1 MYEHFYGLAEQPFN
15 LTPDSKFLYSSQ
27 RHQEAL
33 QSLLYGV
40 RERKGFICLTGEIGS
55 GKTTLLRAM
64 LSKLDGEQIRT
75 ALILNSYLTDL
86 ELLKT
91 INEEFGLSGESDSK
105 KELLD
110 ELNAFLVDQFCQ
122 GTNCVLIID
131 EAQNLR
137 PDTLEQI
144 RMISNLETE
153 TTKLI
158 QIMLVGQPELR
169 DTLSLPELEQLNQRI
184 TVRYHVTPL
193 DESEIFEYISHRM
206 QVARAQVSVEF
217 TPQAIRLIYHHSRGI
232 PRRINVITDRVLLV
246 GYVLGRY
253 DIDGDVVERAIAE
266 VQGDGQPPAAEAS
279 PSSITPTRRMRRPVL
294 LVPAGLSLGLLVL
307 IAAGIWAGG
316 TLKNI
321 SRTGEIGIVQ
331 PVSASSQHR
340 SAVDREDLPE
350 IIEAAAGIA
359 EEPIR
364 EVKIAAASLT
374 IAHEPPSINLEVLP
388 EPIRVSEPKVEISS
402 PARTEP
408 EVPEAADA
416 PNPIVEAIVREEPE
430 VASAPEPVE
439 VAMVVETQSPEEP
452 VSVEVEIVSEPDSKI
467 LSSGSQAWDLSGL
480 GEYLES
486 LRESPDS
493 FEEGQMVLAS
503 LPADPAEL
511 DPLIVIPERTKPWSR
526 DEDFVVRVE
535 QRAHS
540 ESAAFITLLQHWG
553 IEVDLEPFAAADPDE
568 IAQYDMQAMVRQLDF
583 EAYRTRSFYDA
594 VVLDLPM
601 VARMREDASGYAP
614 YVAVLLLKDGR
625 FALAD
630 PLSGVRSVSR
640 RELED
645 KIQELIVLYRD
656 TQGWTDLPAQ
666 GQGESVRTLQDAL
679 VRTGHLANSNEGSL
693 GANTEEA
700 IRQFQL
706 QNGLAVTGRMSAL
719 TTAHLSGQ
727 VGSDR
732 PVLLQ

>member
-15 LTPDSKFLYSSQ
+15 LTPDSKYLYSSK

-64 LSKLDGEQIRT
+64 LSKLDGEQIKT

-110 ELNAFLVDQFCQ
+110 ELNAFLVDQYRE

-193 DESEIFEYISHRM
+193 EEDEIFEYISHRM
-206 QVARAQVSVEF
+206 QIARAQVSVEF
-217 TPQAIRLIYHHSRGI
+217 TPQAIRLIYHSSRGI
-232 PRRINVITDRVLLV
+232 PRRINVLTDRVLLV

-266 VQGDGQPPAAEAS
+266 VRGDVEPQPAESGKGDIA
-279 PSSITPTRRMRRPVL
+279 PSRSSRRPVL
-294 LVPAGLSLGLLVL
+294 LVPAGLSLGLLVM
-307 IAAGIWAGG
+307 IAAGIWIGG
-316 TLKNI
+316 ALKNI

-340 SAVDREDLPE
+340 SPVDQKEVPKVIQAMREAT
-350 IIEAAAGIA
+350 EATV
-359 EEPIR
+359 P

-374 IAHEPPSINLEVLP
+374 ITHEQPSINLDLLPKQDEAP
-388 EPIRVSEPKVEISS
+388 EPIMQESSPEQPLPTEVPDPIAKVIARQEPK
-402 PARTEP
+402 
-408 EVPEAADA
+408 AAS
-416 PNPIVEAIVREEPE
+416 V
-430 VASAPEPVE
+430 PEPVE
-439 VAMVVETQSPEEP
+439 VAMVVEVQTPEEP
-452 VSVEVEIVSEPDSKI
+452 VSIEAEIAPDPVI
-467 LSSGSQAWDLSGL
+467 TPASSNTPAWDLSGL
-480 GEYLES
+480 GDYLES
-486 LRESPDS
+486 LRDLPDS
-493 FEEGQMVLAS
+493 FEGGEMILAS
-503 LPADPAEL
+503 LPSDPAEL
-511 DPLIVIPERTKPWSR
+511 DPLIVIPARTKPWTV
-526 DEDFVVRVE
+526 DADFVVRVE
-535 QRAHS
+535 QRNHA
-540 ESAAFITLLQHWG
+540 ESAAYITLLQHWG
-553 IEVDLEPFAAADPDE
+553 IEVDLKPFATADPDD
-568 IAQYDMQAMVRQLDF
+568 IALYDLQAMVRQLDF

-601 VARMREDASGYAP
+601 IARMRDDAKNYAP

-656 TQGWTDLPAQ
+656 VPGWTDLPSH
-666 GQGESVRTLQDAL
+666 GQGESVKSLQSAL
-679 VRTGHLANSNEGSL
+679 VQTGHLRDSNESSL
-693 GANTEEA
+693 GASTEEA

-706 QNGLAVTGRMSAL
+706 QNGLAVTGRMNAL

-727 VGSDR
+727 VGLDR